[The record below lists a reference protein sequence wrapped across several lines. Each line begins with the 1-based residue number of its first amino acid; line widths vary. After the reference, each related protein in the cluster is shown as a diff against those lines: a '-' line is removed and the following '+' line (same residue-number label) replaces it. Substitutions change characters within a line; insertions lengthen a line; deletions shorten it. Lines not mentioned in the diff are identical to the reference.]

1 MLTNM
6 TFQTFCVYYVGI
18 LHMYNLAIQQLYYM
32 SANKVDGKRV
42 GSSRRGFTYLT
53 ILWMVIL
60 NSRLAVRLYQNNK
73 TFIWVLNLFIL
84 HTTTQ
89 SHFRSEKYEGESL
102 VHSCCIFWHFS
113 KTYVEISSTGGKS
126 CIIFWPLYLSSTK
139 SICCISYQW
148 YWVQKYLLYFPHISG
163 GK

>member
-32 SANKVDGKRV
+32 SANKVEGKRV

-53 ILWMVIL
+53 TIWMVIL
-60 NSRLAVRLYQNNK
+60 NSRLAVKLYQNNK
-73 TFIWVLNLFIL
+73 TFELFHIIHVLPLFRKIC
-84 HTTTQ
+84 
-89 SHFRSEKYEGESL
+89 KEGGI
-102 VHSCCIFWHFS
+102 SCPFLLYFLTFFKDI
-113 KTYVEISSTGGKS
+113 YVEISSTGGKS

-148 YWVQKYLLYFPHISG
+148 YWLQKYLLYFPHISG